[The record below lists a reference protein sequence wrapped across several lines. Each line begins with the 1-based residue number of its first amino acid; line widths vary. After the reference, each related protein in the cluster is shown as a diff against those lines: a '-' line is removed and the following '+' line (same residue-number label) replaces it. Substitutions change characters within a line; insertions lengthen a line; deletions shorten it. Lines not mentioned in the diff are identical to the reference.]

1 MRILLN
7 PVNYVDKTT
16 LYVWNFQVFGSK
28 PVRVF
33 EYRLIQEIRPL
44 VPHISVK
51 PVTNFTTEVSREQ
64 EGFETN
70 EPKGSVRKNH
80 DDK

>member
-1 MRILLN
+1 M
-7 PVNYVDKTT
+7 
-16 LYVWNFQVFGSK
+16 
-28 PVRVF
+28 RVF

-51 PVTNFTTEVSREQ
+51 PVTNFTTELPREQ
-64 EGFETN
+64 EAFETD
-70 EPKGSVRKNH
+70 EPKVSVRKNH

>member
-1 MRILLN
+1 M
-7 PVNYVDKTT
+7 
-16 LYVWNFQVFGSK
+16 
-28 PVRVF
+28 RVF
-33 EYRLIQEIRPL
+33 KYRLIQEIRPL

-51 PVTNFTTEVSREQ
+51 PVTNFTTELSREQ
-64 EGFETN
+64 EAFETD

>member
-44 VPHISVK
+44 VPRISVK
-51 PVTNFTTEVSREQ
+51 PVTNFTTELSREQ
-64 EGFETN
+64 EAFETD